1 MKAVLA
7 SAPVS
12 DSLFKKP
19 GWLNHATE
27 VGLTFAVKTYVASL
41 LALYIAFWLGLDDP
55 RWSFLTVFVV
65 AQPDSGLVLTKSFY
79 RILGTITGLF
89 VTTGLVFAL
98 AQYGELFVIAAAI
111 WICFCNFAARAVR
124 NFASYGFQLAG
135 YTVAI
140 VGIPAALQPD
150 GAYTLVVARFTEI
163 MLGIICA
170 ALVSRLI
177 FVRELSPSLVD
188 LVRSLVQRADRFVT
202 ALLDSNA
209 DRAGVA
215 EERNALINDYVTT
228 LAMQQSAYFESA
240 EARILAQPLRRLTQ
254 GAVELC
260 ATAEAVASHRTPS
273 KLHAQ
278 SVPRAVQSLET
289 SHSPPDHEAPLTAL
303 VRAANDRD
311 IRFART
317 RLLDSMAAFDRGD
330 QPPESATTFRLW
342 SDPVPAALIGI
353 RSALAVLI
361 TSAFWFATAWPNGP
375 VAVVIAAVACSLI
388 ASIEQPDKISMAAAG
403 TVLVAAVPVF
413 VTQFYLLPLAV
424 DFPSM
429 AVALAPLTL
438 TCAFIIAQPRI
449 GPLGLLAA
457 VYFAFTSNID
467 NVMTY
472 DAAGFLNTSFAI
484 LLGIAVAVVLFATFF
499 PETPVSASR
508 RFRRQLFAHLRDI
521 IRAKPCTLAL
531 RRYQLALCEQ
541 LGTTLTRVKDEPKI
555 AAACFANAATGL
567 SAAHAINRLRRSHD
581 AAAVAPEVVA
591 ETSTLLG
598 GLARAVQ
605 TQSALK
611 FGKIAEQAHS
621 LCHYALDALLAV
633 QGSAA
638 PHEVDALNML
648 VVGSETLGSSF
659 MRARVIS
666 EEK

>member
-1 MKAVLA
+1 MTAVL
-7 SAPVS
+7 SNAPIS

-65 AQPDSGLVLTKSFY
+65 SQSDSGFVLTKSFY
-79 RILGTITGLF
+79 RVLGTIAGLLA
-89 VTTGLVFAL
+89 TTGLVFAVG
-98 AQYGELFVIAAAI
+98 QHGELFVIAVAI
-111 WICFCNFAARAVR
+111 WICFCNFAARAAR

-163 MLGIICA
+163 VLGISCA
-170 ALVSRLI
+170 ALVSRLF
-177 FVRELSPSLVD
+177 FVRELSPNLVELVHSLT
-188 LVRSLVQRADRFVT
+188 QRADHFVT
-202 ALLDSNA
+202 ALLDPDA
-209 DRAGVA
+209 DRAQVA
-215 EERNALINDYVTT
+215 QERNALINDYVTA
-228 LAMQQSAYFESA
+228 LAMQQSAYFESS

-254 GAVELC
+254 GAVEFC
-260 ATAEAVASHRTPS
+260 ATAEAVASHRAPL
-273 KLHAQ
+273 KLDTQ
-278 SVPRAVQSLET
+278 SVPRVIEAI
-289 SHSPPDHEAPLTAL
+289 HSPPENEATLTAL
-303 VRAANDRD
+303 VRAGDDQD
-311 IRFART
+311 IKSART
-317 RLLDSMAAFDRGD
+317 RLLNFMAAFDRGD
-330 QPPESATTFRLW
+330 ELPEPAITCRLW
-342 SDPVPAALIGI
+342 SDPIPAALTGI

-375 VAVVIAAVACSLI
+375 IAVIIAAVACSLI
-388 ASIEQPDKISMAAAG
+388 ASAEQPDKISMAAAA
-403 TVLVAAVPVF
+403 TVLIAAVPVF

-449 GPLGLLAA
+449 GPLGLLSA
-457 VYFAFTSNID
+457 VYFAFTSSID

-499 PETPVSASR
+499 PETPAYASC
-508 RFRRQLFAHLRDI
+508 RFRKQFFVHLGDI
-521 IRAKPCTLAL
+521 ISAKPYTPAL

-541 LGTTLTRVKDEPKI
+541 LGTTLARVKDEPKI

-567 SAAHAINRLRRSHD
+567 SAARAINRLKSSHD

-591 ETSTLLG
+591 ETSALLG
-598 GLARAVQ
+598 RLQRAVQ

-611 FGKIAEQAHS
+611 FGKIAEEAHS
-621 LCHYALDALLAV
+621 LCHYAFDVVTAV

-638 PHEVDALNML
+638 PHEVDALNTL
-648 VVGSETLGSSF
+648 VVGSETLGSSL
-659 MRARVIS
+659 MRARMIS
-666 EEK
+666 EG

>member
-1 MKAVLA
+1 MAAVL
-7 SAPVS
+7 SNAPVS

-65 AQPDSGLVLTKSFY
+65 SQPDSGLVLTKSFY
-79 RILGTITGLF
+79 RILGTIAGLL
-89 VTTGLVFAL
+89 VTTALVFAL
-98 AQYGELFVIAAAI
+98 AQHGELFVIAVAI

-150 GAYTLVVARFTEI
+150 GAYPLVVARFTEI
-163 MLGIICA
+163 VLGVICA
-170 ALVSRLI
+170 ALVSRLF
-177 FVRELSPSLVD
+177 FVRELSPNLVELVHSLT
-188 LVRSLVQRADRFVT
+188 RRADRFVT
-202 ALLDSNA
+202 ALLDPDA
-209 DRAGVA
+209 DRARIA
-215 EERNALINDYVTT
+215 DDRSALINDYVTA

-240 EARILAQPLRRLTQ
+240 EARILAQPVRRLTQ

-260 ATAEAVASHRTPS
+260 AAAEAVASHRAPS
-273 KLHAQ
+273 ELDTQ
-278 SVPRAVQSLET
+278 SIPRAVQSLET
-289 SHSPPDHEAPLTAL
+289 SHSPPENNAPLTAL
-303 VRAANDRD
+303 VRAADDRD
-311 IRFART
+311 IRFKRT

-330 QPPESATTFRLW
+330 QLPEPVTTCRLW
-342 SDPVPAALIGI
+342 SDPVSAAPIGI

-375 VAVVIAAVACSLI
+375 AAVIVAAVACTLL
-388 ASIEQPDKISMAAAG
+388 ASAEQPDKISMAAAA
-403 TVLVAAVPVF
+403 TVLIAAVPVF

-424 DFPSM
+424 DLPSM

-449 GPLGLLAA
+449 GPLGLLSA
-457 VYFAFTSNID
+457 VYFAFTSSID

-499 PETPVSASR
+499 PETPAFASR
-508 RFRRQLFAHLRDI
+508 RFRRQLFVHLGDVI
-521 IRAKPCTLAL
+521 NAKSDAPAL
-531 RRYQLALCEQ
+531 RRYQIALCEQ

-567 SAAHAINRLRRSHD
+567 SAAHAINRLISSRD
-581 AAAVAPEVVA
+581 AAVIAPEVVA
-591 ETSTLLG
+591 EAFGLLG
-598 GLARAVQ
+598 RLVRAIQ

-611 FGKIAEQAHS
+611 LRKIAEEAHR
-621 LCHYALDALLAV
+621 LCRHALAV
-633 QGSAA
+633 VRNSATA
-638 PHEVDALNML
+638 QEVEALNML
-648 VVGSETLGSSF
+648 AVGSESLGSTLI
-659 MRARVIS
+659 RARTIS
-666 EEK
+666 

>member
-1 MKAVLA
+1 MAAVL
-7 SAPVS
+7 SNAPVS

-65 AQPDSGLVLTKSFY
+65 SQPDSGLVLTKSFY
-79 RILGTITGLF
+79 RILGTIAGLL
-89 VTTGLVFAL
+89 VTTALVFAL
-98 AQYGELFVIAAAI
+98 AQHGELFVIAVAI

-150 GAYTLVVARFTEI
+150 GAYPLVVARFTEI
-163 MLGIICA
+163 VLGVICA
-170 ALVSRLI
+170 ALVSRLF
-177 FVRELSPSLVD
+177 FVRELSPNLVELVHSLT
-188 LVRSLVQRADRFVT
+188 RRADRFVT
-202 ALLDSNA
+202 ALLDPDA
-209 DRAGVA
+209 DRARIA
-215 EERNALINDYVTT
+215 DDRSALINDYVTA

-240 EARILAQPLRRLTQ
+240 EARILAQPVRRLTQ

-260 ATAEAVASHRTPS
+260 AAAEAVASHRAPS
-273 KLHAQ
+273 ELDTQ
-278 SVPRAVQSLET
+278 SIPRAVQSLET
-289 SHSPPDHEAPLTAL
+289 SHSPPENNAPLTAL
-303 VRAANDRD
+303 VRAADDRD
-311 IRFART
+311 IRFKRT

-330 QPPESATTFRLW
+330 QLPEPVTTCRLW
-342 SDPVPAALIGI
+342 SDPVSAALIGI

-375 VAVVIAAVACSLI
+375 AAVIVAAVACTLL
-388 ASIEQPDKISMAAAG
+388 ASAEQPDKISMAAAA
-403 TVLVAAVPVF
+403 TVLIAAVPVF

-424 DFPSM
+424 DLPSM

-449 GPLGLLAA
+449 GPLGLLSA
-457 VYFAFTSNID
+457 VYFAFTSSID

-499 PETPVSASR
+499 PETPAFASR
-508 RFRRQLFAHLRDI
+508 RFRRQLFVHLGDVI
-521 IRAKPCTLAL
+521 NAKSDAPAL
-531 RRYQLALCEQ
+531 RRYQIALCEQ

-567 SAAHAINRLRRSHD
+567 SAAHAINRLISSRD
-581 AAAVAPEVVA
+581 AAVIAPEVVA
-591 ETSTLLG
+591 EAFGLLG
-598 GLARAVQ
+598 RLVRAIQ

-611 FGKIAEQAHS
+611 LRKIAEEAHR
-621 LCHYALDALLAV
+621 LCRHALAV
-633 QGSAA
+633 VRNSATA
-638 PHEVDALNML
+638 QEVEALNML
-648 VVGSETLGSSF
+648 AVGSESLGSTLI
-659 MRARVIS
+659 RARTIS
-666 EEK
+666 

>member
-1 MKAVLA
+1 MAAVL
-7 SAPVS
+7 SNAPVS

-65 AQPDSGLVLTKSFY
+65 SQSDSGFVLTKSFY
-79 RILGTITGLF
+79 RVLGTIAGLLA
-89 VTTGLVFAL
+89 TTGLVFAV
-98 AQYGELFVIAAAI
+98 AQHGELFVIAVAI
-111 WICFCNFAARAVR
+111 WICFCNFAARAAR

-163 MLGIICA
+163 VLGISCA
-170 ALVSRLI
+170 ALVSRLF
-177 FVRELSPSLVD
+177 FVRELSPNLIE
-188 LVRSLVQRADRFVT
+188 LVRSLTQRADHFVT
-202 ALLDSNA
+202 ALLDPDA
-209 DRAGVA
+209 DRAQVA
-215 EERNALINDYVTT
+215 QERNALINDYVMA
-228 LAMQQSAYFESA
+228 LAMQQSAYFESS

-260 ATAEAVASHRTPS
+260 ATAEAVASHRAPL
-273 KLHAQ
+273 KLDTQ
-278 SVPRAVQSLET
+278 SVPRVVQNIEAI
-289 SHSPPDHEAPLTAL
+289 HSPPENEATRTAL
-303 VRAANDRD
+303 VRAGDDQD
-311 IRFART
+311 IRSART
-317 RLLDSMAAFDRGD
+317 RLLDFMAAFDRGD
-330 QPPESATTFRLW
+330 ELPEPAITCRLW
-342 SDPVPAALIGI
+342 SDPMPAALTGI

-375 VAVVIAAVACSLI
+375 IAVIIAAVACSLI
-388 ASIEQPDKISMAAAG
+388 ASAEQPDKISMAAAA
-403 TVLVAAVPVF
+403 TVLIAAVPVF

-429 AVALAPLTL
+429 ALALAPLTL

-449 GPLGLLAA
+449 GPLGLLSA
-457 VYFAFTSNID
+457 VYFAFTSSID

-472 DAAGFLNTSFAI
+472 DAAGFLNTSIAI

-499 PETPVSASR
+499 PETPAYASR
-508 RFRRQLFAHLRDI
+508 CFRKQLFVHLGDI
-521 IRAKPCTLAL
+521 ISAKPYTPAL

-541 LGTTLTRVKDEPKI
+541 LGTTLARVKDEPKI

-567 SAAHAINRLRRSHD
+567 SAARAINRLKNSHD

-591 ETSTLLG
+591 EVSALLG
-598 GLARAVQ
+598 RLAHAVQ
-605 TQSALK
+605 TPSALK
-611 FGKIAEQAHS
+611 LRKIAEEARS
-621 LCHYALDALLAV
+621 LCRLALVAA
-633 QGSAA
+633 QGSAMA
-638 PHEVDALNML
+638 QEIDALNML
-648 VVGSETLGSSF
+648 AVGSETLGSTL
-659 MRARVIS
+659 MRAHMIS
-666 EEK
+666 EEE